1 MGDTVMELDTPNT
14 LCFQLGGVKRSISWR
29 QFILAMVLHTKEEIA
44 PPGFEG
50 YWTGSE
56 REIPDKGDLKDYWI
70 EISSDRDLLGP
81 TPSYVHIRDPMRRLC
96 HRMISYTI
104 FGRGQGLEKEGGA
117 RLSGGHFIGR
127 LAPHFGLVMDERLR
141 GLHVIT
147 RELPLIDLHEFRR
160 LNICTRVGDTWAW
173 VAPRPERQQATAAGA
188 LEGGEAGE
196 AAEDAPEI
204 PAPTPAQAPPPPPAS
219 QPRTMA

>member
-96 HRMISYTI
+96 HKMISYTI
-104 FGRGQGLEKEGGA
+104 SGRGQGSKKVT
-117 RLSGGHFIGR
+117 
-127 LAPHFGLVMDERLR
+127 GLTFSTYGLWIMGLLMSHIY
-141 GLHVIT
+141 LHVTCFI
-147 RELPLIDLHEFRR
+147 LPR
-160 LNICTRVGDTWAW
+160 
-173 VAPRPERQQATAAGA
+173 
-188 LEGGEAGE
+188 GGRGC
-196 AAEDAPEI
+196 PI
-204 PAPTPAQAPPPPPAS
+204 I
-219 QPRTMA
+219 